1 MDNCKVIAITNQKG
15 GVGKTTTTVNLGVG
29 LSMYHDKKVLLID
42 ADPQSSL
49 TASLLKGQ
57 NPDQLEMT
65 LTTVMDATIEDR
77 PIDEFSGILHHDEG
91 VDLLPSNIELSGMET
106 GLFNIMSREYV
117 LRNYIDSV
125 RKNYDYILIDC
136 MPSLG
141 MMTINALVAADS
153 VIIPSQPSF
162 LSTKGL
168 NLLLHSINKIKRG
181 INPSLKIDGILFTMV
196 NNRTNNA
203 KDIIGAMRDTVGQN
217 IRVFDTE
224 IPHSVRAAECSVTG
238 ESIFTHDKGGKV
250 AAAYAGQ
257 EIEITETSASF
268 TNDRQKAEVSLSK
281 VMAQDTKFGIGS
293 GSELSAVTFGLYADE
308 DLIAADETMIPA
320 GGLIEILSVSENGK
334 ASVNSDLPFGSYYV
348 QEISTDCHYILSD
361 EKYEI
366 TFDYAGQDVNIVD
379 LKVNEGKS
387 IVNEL
392 IFGEVHGMKKDDNG
406 NGLGGATI
414 GLFTTE
420 GKEPIMTTVSAED
433 GSFSFKDVPYGE
445 YVVREISAPE
455 KYVMDDKPYDVK
467 IAADGDVVEIEI
479 TNKLIHGNVQLTK
492 VDANYPDH
500 HLSGAEFEIYQN
512 GELIGKMEEL
522 SDGVYEMDDLPYGDY
537 TLKET
542 KAPEGFYLDENT
554 YAFSIK
560 EDGKTVIVENEAG
573 KGFINNAQVGDIRIE
588 KTSEDGVLKG
598 FTFRVEGT
606 DITGNAFSKDYVT
619 DENGQIHIEG
629 LRVGDY
635 VISEVSNKA
644 NEKYVLPDN
653 VTVTVHEG
661 KTVVA
666 KFYNELKPVIPDI
679 PKTGDSTNLTLWASL
694 AGVSLLGACAAA
706 FVTFRK
712 KKEGGK
718 HER

>member
-250 AAAYAGQ
+250 AAAYEA
-257 EIEITETSASF
+257 
-268 TNDRQKAEVSLSK
+268 
-281 VMAQDTKFGIGS
+281 
-293 GSELSAVTFGLYADE
+293 
-308 DLIAADETMIPA
+308 
-320 GGLIEILSVSENGK
+320 
-334 ASVNSDLPFGSYYV
+334 
-348 QEISTDCHYILSD
+348 
-361 EKYEI
+361 
-366 TFDYAGQDVNIVD
+366 
-379 LKVNEGKS
+379 
-387 IVNEL
+387 
-392 IFGEVHGMKKDDNG
+392 
-406 NGLGGATI
+406 
-414 GLFTTE
+414 
-420 GKEPIMTTVSAED
+420 
-433 GSFSFKDVPYGE
+433 
-445 YVVREISAPE
+445 
-455 KYVMDDKPYDVK
+455 
-467 IAADGDVVEIEI
+467 
-479 TNKLIHGNVQLTK
+479 LTK
-492 VDANYPDH
+492 EVE
-500 HLSGAEFEIYQN
+500 SIERTSQN
-512 GELIGKMEEL
+512 RSR
-522 SDGVYEMDDLPYGDY
+522 SDW
-537 TLKET
+537 
-542 KAPEGFYLDENT
+542 
-554 YAFSIK
+554 
-560 EDGKTVIVENEAG
+560 
-573 KGFINNAQVGDIRIE
+573 
-588 KTSEDGVLKG
+588 
-598 FTFRVEGT
+598 
-606 DITGNAFSKDYVT
+606 VT
-619 DENGQIHIEG
+619 
-629 LRVGDY
+629 
-635 VISEVSNKA
+635 
-644 NEKYVLPDN
+644 
-653 VTVTVHEG
+653 
-661 KTVVA
+661 
-666 KFYNELKPVIPDI
+666 
-679 PKTGDSTNLTLWASL
+679 
-694 AGVSLLGACAAA
+694 
-706 FVTFRK
+706 
-712 KKEGGK
+712 
-718 HER
+718 